1 MLHYTRQGT
10 GAPLVLIH
18 GFLGSTAIFDRVI
31 GPLSQSFDVI
41 AVDLPG
47 HGESVME
54 KEAYT
59 VYDYAQEIVNVLKEE
74 GIEEATWVGHSLG
87 GYITLAALEKQLIP
101 ITKAV
106 LAYSS
111 PAADSELT
119 KSKRNDQ
126 QAIITKQG
134 VEHYVDY
141 TITKFFKKDA
151 KPTDVEFAKK
161 IANGATKE
169 GLVAALEAMKQ
180 RPNQQQLLDT
190 TETPIL
196 VIEGK
201 EDTIVEPVET
211 DNLYV
216 EMMLTNTG
224 HLGML
229 EEPRGF
235 VNLIADFEEQY
246 ADTDVEAESDV
257 EAE

>member
-1 MLHYTRQGT
+1 MLHYTRQGA

-18 GFLGSTAIFDRVI
+18 GFLGSTAIFDRVM

-47 HGESVME
+47 HGQSELE
-54 KEAYT
+54 KDTYT
-59 VYDYAQEIVNVLKEE
+59 VYDYAEAVVEVLKAE

-87 GYITLAALEKQLIP
+87 GYITLAALEKQMMP

-141 TITKFFKKDA
+141 TINKFFKKDA
-151 KPTDVEFAKK
+151 KPMDVEFAKT
-161 IANGATKE
+161 IANGSSKE
-169 GLVAALEAMKQ
+169 GLVVALEAMKT
-180 RPNQQQLLDT
+180 RPNQQALIDSIEL
-190 TETPIL
+190 PIL

-201 EDTIVEPVET
+201 EDKVVEPVET

-229 EEPRGF
+229 EEPRSF
-235 VNLIADFEEQY
+235 VNLIADFEEEY
-246 ADTDVEAESDV
+246 AEAE
-257 EAE
+257 